1 MTDGGARDPLIGSL
15 FNSYRIDA
23 LLAQGG
29 MGAVYLMRDVT
40 LPNIRKV
47 LKVILPE
54 FANNASIR
62 ERFLREAEAVS
73 LLRHPNIVGIDAIG
87 SLPDGRLCMVIPFL
101 DGKPLDQFLAEHGGR
116 LAPHRVMHIVAHIA
130 RGLDHVHGQRIIHR
144 DLKPGNVFV
153 EPTDNDR
160 YFSKVLDF
168 GIAKQLN
175 ARTKRASPTISAP
188 TGTPCYMSV
197 EQYVS
202 PGDVTPATD
211 IFAFAVMVWQMVT
224 GCLPWGQH
232 DPALMYQKQLQERPE
247 HPVGSWLS
255 PEWETLLREALSPDP
270 RLRPQSVR
278 QFVKLLAERLP
289 AIEPLFPSG
298 VEILTRIAGNL
309 LTKSAH
315 DDETVR
321 NPSDRPPIPAWPV
334 HETPLPDERASQ
346 DAAPAGADAASPSS
360 SSPVTVNLRS
370 ASAGPAPAPAAP
382 SANIVASPPTTLGS
396 ATGTIEPSARAPRRR
411 KRALLGLA
419 AAGSVGVATIA
430 LVATRSGSGVT
441 PAAETVRRPVES
453 PTSSAVQS
461 TPTET
466 TATRGPEV
474 GTGVG
479 TGSDRVAPTG
489 ATPATATSATGTPTA
504 SSGSSASS
512 PAVHRSTATREA
524 SPPPAANHPAMR
536 ADPATSRTGRPP
548 NPGPSRANPPAGP
561 TKIIPDRTSVEPP
574 KARSG
579 KQPVDRDEIG
589 GQKED

>member
-1 MTDGGARDPLIGSL
+1 MTDEGARDPLIGSL
-15 FNSYRIDA
+15 FNNYRIDA

-29 MGAVYLMRDVT
+29 MGAVYLLRDAT

-73 LLRHPNIVGIDAIG
+73 MLRHPNVVGIDAIG

-101 DGKPLDQFLAEHGGR
+101 EGKPLDEFLAEHGGR

-130 RGLDHVHGQRIIHR
+130 RALDYVHRKGIIHR

-153 EPTDNDR
+153 EPTEDDR

-175 ARTKRASPTISAP
+175 ARTKRASPTLSAP

-202 PGDVTPATD
+202 PGDVTPAAD
-211 IFAFAVMVWQMVT
+211 VFALAVMVWQMVT

-232 DPALMYQKQLQERPE
+232 DPGLMYQKQLQEPPE
-247 HPVGSWLS
+247 RPVGSWLS
-255 PEWETLLREALSPDP
+255 PEWEALLREALSPDP

-278 QFVKLLAERLP
+278 QFVQALASRLP

-298 VEILTRIAGNL
+298 VEILTRVARNL
-309 LTKSAH
+309 LTNSAH

-321 NPSDRPPIPAWPV
+321 NPSDRPPSPAWPV
-334 HETPLPDERASQ
+334 HETPLPNGRAPQS
-346 DAAPAGADAASPSS
+346 AAPAQADAASPISA
-360 SSPVTVNLRS
+360 SPVTVNLRP
-370 ASAGPAPAPAAP
+370 ASAAAEPALAAP
-382 SANIVASPPTTLGS
+382 SANAIASPPTTLGS
-396 ATGTIEPSARAPRRR
+396 ATGTIEPSARVPRRR

-419 AAGSVGVATIA
+419 AAGSVGVAAIA

-441 PAAETVRRPVES
+441 PAAETVRH
-453 PTSSAVQS
+453 PTENPAPSEVQS
-461 TPTET
+461 VPTKGT
-466 TATRGPEV
+466 NAARGPEV
-474 GTGVG
+474 GIGVG
-479 TGSDRVAPTG
+479 ADSATAAPTG
-489 ATPATATSATGTPTA
+489 ATPPTATPASAR
-504 SSGSSASS
+504 SGSSAPS
-512 PAVHRSTATREA
+512 PALDRSPATSKA
-524 SPPPAANHPAMR
+524 SPPPAANHPAMV
-536 ADPATSRTGRPP
+536 AHPATPRAGASPSP
-548 NPGPSRANPPAGP
+548 EPSRPKPAAVP
-561 TKIIPDRTSVEPP
+561 VKAIPDRTSVEPA
-574 KARSG
+574 KTGSA
-579 KQPVDRDEIG
+579 KHPVERDEIG